1 MSRNEST
8 QERLL
13 KAAADAIDK
22 GGEAAVKIREI
33 AKKANVTA
41 PSVYHFFGSREG
53 LVEAALAHRY
63 LRGLARIGGDYSAA
77 VHRATSKT
85 AFTTVTHSFAAQIF
99 SRERQN
105 IRKVRVNV
113 LGSAQYRPSLAKEL
127 ARAQDA
133 ANKSIGETI
142 RYAQSKGWARK
153 DFDPEMFT
161 AWLTGMVHSRVLIE
175 LDGEHPKA
183 RQWDEVAVRAI
194 CQVLGIP
201 EPPAKKKRSSRA
213 S

>member
-1 MSRNEST
+1 MPRNDST
-8 QERLL
+8 QDRLL

-53 LVEAALAHRY
+53 LVEAALTHRY
-63 LRGLARIGGDYSAA
+63 LRGLASLADDFSAA

-85 AFTTVTHSFAAQIF
+85 AFTTIAHTFLRQMF

-113 LGSAQYRPSLAKEL
+113 LGSAQYRPTLAKEL
-127 ARAQDA
+127 ARAQHL
-133 ANKSIGETI
+133 ANQSIGETI
-142 RYAQSKGWARK
+142 RYAQTKGWVRK

-161 AWLTGMVHSRVLIE
+161 AWLTGAVHARLLIE
-175 LDGEHPKA
+175 LNGEHPKS
-183 RQWDEVAVRAI
+183 REWDVIATRSI
-194 CQVLGIP
+194 CHVLGIP
-201 EPPAKKKRSSRA
+201 EPPVKKKRSSRA

>member
-1 MSRNEST
+1 MPRSDNT
-8 QERLL
+8 QDRLL

-63 LRGLARIGGDYSAA
+63 LRGLARLGDDYAAA

-85 AFTTVTHSFAAQIF
+85 TFTTITHTFLRQMF
-99 SRERQN
+99 SRDRQN

-127 ARAQDA
+127 AHAQDL
-133 ANKSIGETI
+133 ANKNVGETI
-142 RYAQSKGWARK
+142 RYAQTKGWVRK
-153 DFDPEMFT
+153 DFDHEMFT
-161 AWLTGMVHSRVLIE
+161 AWLTGVVHGRLLIE
-175 LDGEHPKA
+175 LNGEHSKSHE
-183 RQWDEVAVRAI
+183 WDVVATRAI
-194 CQVLGIP
+194 CLVLGIS
-201 EPPAKKKRSSRA
+201 EPPTKKKRSSRA